1 MSGSDA
7 LPEGGLLQIGLPL
20 QSVPVS
26 EPPPQELDDTEM
38 FEIDPK
44 KLLYFASVIEHGS
57 LNRAAR
63 SLKVS
68 QPALSMSMD
77 RLESEMGMQLLE
89 RGPTGIVP
97 TNYGEIL
104 YCHARLIREEVELAR
119 RDLMNA
125 RQGHVESIRVGSLPS
140 MAGSII
146 PMALGRWRAKYPDGD
161 LQVVENAQFDLLTGL
176 LRRDFDF
183 VVGFTEVFD
192 MLDGLRQQVLF
203 RDHLCVIVRPGHP
216 LHELESL
223 TWEDLVQHPWVSPT
237 SRRSHTVLE
246 HVMNTMNVGPPQQVT
261 VCGSVS
267 LLKSL
272 VATSD
277 YLALLPV
284 HAASVEL
291 ADGRLIAL
299 PFEDPVL
306 SRNIAV
312 FFREGYEMDQPRKD
326 LVTFVKECGLELS
339 RINPT

>member
-1 MSGSDA
+1 MQA
-7 LPEGGLLQIGLPL
+7 LLSI
-20 QSVPVS
+20 QSSPVA
-26 EPPPQELDDTEM
+26 EPAPQEADAAEM
-38 FEIDPK
+38 FDIDPK
-44 KLLYFASVIEHGS
+44 KLLYFAAVIEHGS
-57 LNRAAR
+57 LNRAAK

-68 QPALSMSMD
+68 QPALSTSMD
-77 RLESEMGMQLLE
+77 RLEAEMGMHLLE
-89 RGPTGIVP
+89 RGPSGIIP

-104 YCHARLIREEVELAR
+104 YCHARLIREEVELAK

-125 RQGHVESIRVGSLPS
+125 RSGLTESIRVGSLPS

-146 PMALGRWRAKYPDGD
+146 PMALGRWRMMHPDGD

-216 LHELESL
+216 LHSVENL
-223 TWEDLVQHPWVSPT
+223 TWQDLVQHPWISPT
-237 SRRSHTVLE
+237 SRRSHTVLD
-246 HVMNTMNVGPPQQVT
+246 HVMNTMHVGPPQQVT

-284 HAASVEL
+284 HAASSEL
-291 ADGRLIAL
+291 GDGRLVAL

-326 LVTFVKECGLELS
+326 LVACVKECGLELS
-339 RINPT
+339 RTGPAP

>member
-1 MSGSDA
+1 M
-7 LPEGGLLQIGLPL
+7 I
-20 QSVPVS
+20 
-26 EPPPQELDDTEM
+26 
-38 FEIDPK
+38 EIDPK
-44 KLLYFASVIEHGS
+44 KLIYFAAVVEHGS
-57 LNRAAR
+57 LNKAAR
-63 SLKVS
+63 ALKVS

-77 RLESEMGMQLLE
+77 RLEAEMGLQLLG
-89 RGPTGIVP
+89 RGPMGILP
-97 TNYGEIL
+97 TQLGEIL

-119 RDLMNA
+119 RNLMNVLE
-125 RQGHVESIRVGSLPS
+125 GHVEGIRVGSLPS

-146 PMALGRWRAKYPDGD
+146 PMALGRWRSKYPDGD

-216 LHELESL
+216 LDGVTDL
-223 TWEDLVQHPWVSPT
+223 TWQDLVQHPWISPT

-272 VATSD
+272 VAESD
-277 YLALLPV
+277 SLALLPV
-284 HAASVEL
+284 HAASAEL
-291 ADGRLIAL
+291 AEGWLIAL
-299 PFEDPVL
+299 PFDDPVL

-326 LVTFVKECGLELS
+326 LVAYVKECGLELS
-339 RINPT
+339 RTNPAK